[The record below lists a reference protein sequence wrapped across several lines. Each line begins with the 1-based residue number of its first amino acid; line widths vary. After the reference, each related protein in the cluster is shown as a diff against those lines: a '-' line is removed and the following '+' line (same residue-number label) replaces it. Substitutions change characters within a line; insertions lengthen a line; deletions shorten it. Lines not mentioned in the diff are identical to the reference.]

1 MRRWAAAVSALMLVA
16 GCSETVGGQSQPT
29 KLTPISS
36 SPSKSSSPTSTS
48 SARPPT
54 AAPGPGAPIADVIA
68 WIAAGEPANAAGF
81 HTATRDGTPT
91 DLGQDVAFATPS
103 GKTTCATMS
112 SYTNE
117 LMCLVQ
123 LKNPP
128 PRPTGI
134 EMHWAGG
141 WVDYDGESLSVGSFH
156 GDPGPFENGDGPQ
169 LPYGKSLKFGDY
181 QCRTDQVGLYCG
193 NYAHQSAARYSDAG
207 IESFGCLKPVA
218 PPPDIG
224 LKFSC

>member
-1 MRRWAAAVSALMLVA
+1 MRCWAAAVFTLMLVA
-16 GCSETVGGQSQPT
+16 GCSDSVGGQSQPT

-36 SPSKSSSPTSTS
+36 SPSRSSSPTS
-48 SARPPT
+48 APAPT
-54 AAPGPGAPIADVIA
+54 DTPDPGAPIADVIA
-68 WIAAGEPANAAGF
+68 WIAAGEPADAAGF

-91 DLGQDVAFATPS
+91 DLGDDVAFTTPS
-103 GKTTCATMS
+103 GKTRCATMS
-112 SYTNE
+112 SYTNA

-134 EMHWAGG
+134 DIHWAGG
-141 WVDYDGESLSVGSFH
+141 WVDFDGESLSVGSFH

-169 LPYGKSLKFGDY
+169 LPYGKTLKFGDY
-181 QCRTDQVGLYCG
+181 QCRTDQVGLYCA

-207 IESFGCLKPVA
+207 IEPFGCLKTVA
-218 PPPDIG
+218 PPPDVG